1 MRILPQKYDELTLEK
16 YDKQLMALLKSIYR
30 EDAAIYMLCCNPTKT
45 ADGVVHI
52 LIDQKGVIL
61 FNIKTGVKDLTGV
74 IQAIFAR
81 IAVAKDEDEILYD
94 RFSHQRNLLRNGKVV
109 FPFRVITF
117 FSEAEKP
124 DLSML
129 SGMESI
135 VSFVE
140 ESCLFK
146 GFWKDIQRNKTL
158 LDEMCF
164 GKNSAD
170 LVTEDLIPD
179 IINRVAPEY
188 TIPQIKAAVDDS
200 KVSKKRLQ
208 YVYDSSL
215 NISERAA
222 VAYMLD
228 ESQINYINKIKKGD
242 QLIVACAGSG
252 KSVILISKCFKVAGL
267 NPDKHFLI
275 TGYNRNLVSYFKWL
289 IDSAGFSTNN
299 VECLTFD
306 KLCVKLLQDNGI
318 KVPATFN
325 GDYTKVRDALIQNM
339 AAGRI
344 KTRYY
349 GVFIDEVQMFEA
361 DWYKA
366 CYQLIENKDLDEH
379 FFVICGDKSQ
389 SVKKSIKSGKAPWQ
403 GHGDEYPNFRGKSF
417 PIEINYR
424 NSIQINDYIRRFTD
438 YALKYAEQLKI
449 PVNQDADIFLRG
461 KSIREG
467 LDLQYIEVNQQYLNS
482 EAEALTVLNQIID
495 IHDNYHIPYD
505 SIAVICYNRQYNY
518 VKNRAEKH
526 YTPIDHLKG
535 YLKTANIPY
544 SLLNSTG
551 NEYSVSYSN
560 IDGVPIVTM
569 ESSLGLDFRAVIICG
584 LLPLG
589 LHDHTKN
596 IEQLKANYNKEET
609 INAYNK
615 NINILYMSCARA
627 KDILRIVSAE
637 TEKESIYVK
646 LLKESFAEE
655 V

>member
-1 MRILPQKYDELTLEK
+1 MKILPQKYDELTLGK

-30 EDAAIYMLCCNPTKT
+30 EDDALYMLCCNPTKT

-52 LIDQKGVIL
+52 LIDRKGVIF
-61 FNIKTGVKDLTGV
+61 FNIKSGITDLADV
-74 IQAIFAR
+74 IPMIFAR
-81 IAVAKDEDEILYD
+81 IAVAKDEEEILTS
-94 RFSHQRNLLRNGKVV
+94 RFSHQRNLIKNGKVI
-109 FPFRVITF
+109 FPFKIVTF
-117 FSEAEKP
+117 FPEVEKP
-124 DLSML
+124 DLSMFA
-129 SGMESI
+129 GMESI
-135 VSFVE
+135 TDFVE
-140 ESCLFK
+140 KSCLFK
-146 GFWKDIQRNKTL
+146 EFWKAIQKEKTL
-158 LDEMCF
+158 LDDRFF
-164 GKNSAD
+164 GVSAQE
-170 LVTEDLIPD
+170 LITEELIPD

-188 TIPQIKAAVDDS
+188 TIPQIKAAVDEK
-200 KVSKKRLQ
+200 KVNKKKLQ
-208 YVYDSSL
+208 YVSDANL
-215 NISERAA
+215 NMTERAA

-318 KVPATFN
+318 KVPSVF
-325 GDYTKVRDALIQNM
+325 GRDYTKVRETLIKNIEV
-339 AAGRI
+339 GRI

-349 GVFIDEVQMFEA
+349 GVFIDEVQMFEPE
-361 DWYKA
+361 WYKA
-366 CYQLIENKDLDEH
+366 CYQLVESKNTDEH

-389 SVKKSIKSGKAPWQ
+389 SIKKSIKSGKAPWQ
-403 GHGDEYPNFRGKSF
+403 GHGEEYPNFRGKSF

-438 YALKYAEQLKI
+438 YALKYAEMLKI
-449 PVNQDADIFLRG
+449 PVNQDTDIFLRG

-467 LDLQYIEVNQQYLNS
+467 LDLQYIEVNQQYKNS
-482 EAEALTVLNQIID
+482 DAEALTVLNQIID
-495 IHDNYHIPYD
+495 IHDKYHIPYD
-505 SIAVICYNRQYNY
+505 SIAVICYNRQYSY
-518 VKNRAEKH
+518 AKGWTEKY
-526 YTPIDHLKG
+526 YTPIDKLKE

-544 SLLNSTG
+544 SLLNSSG
-551 NEYSVSYSN
+551 NECSVSYSN

-589 LHDHTKN
+589 LHDHTKS
-596 IEQLKANYNKEET
+596 IDQLKADCGKEEA

-637 TEKESIYVK
+637 TEKESIYVR
-646 LLKESFAEE
+646 LLKEAFTKED
-655 V
+655 